1 MLLRFAV
8 TNFGAF
14 LERQELSFVA
24 SRSYPP
30 GTLGVHEVEIGGKT
44 HHVLSAMATYGA
56 NASGKTTVLLALQAL
71 SFAVEQSHRSWKPD
85 GDIPGRVRRP
95 HAMASA
101 TSPTVFEIECLV
113 EGTRYRYCCGFDRS
127 RVTMEELHCWPKTKK
142 SLIFSRDNSGKVK
155 CARQWSVLSRLS
167 RFLRPNSLLLSVAV
181 QNGVEQLAGF
191 VTWLTRI
198 ALAEQDNDSGRRAY
212 AAKRLLEA
220 SSQARVA
227 GLLSSADVGV
237 SAVSG
242 VEKAM
247 PENARKILELAMEME
262 GVSGSASDIGR
273 DYKMRRI
280 VFTHRGRDDRE
291 FRLFEGDES
300 KGTVALMQIAFP
312 LFDSI
317 DHGVLLLVDEFEH
330 SLHPHVAAKLLS
342 TFLHAAK
349 VGSQVLFSTHD
360 ERLLGL
366 LPQDAVWFTEKSSCG
381 EARLFPLTDFA
392 LAGISDVAKA
402 YDRGRFGAVPQL
414 DELLKVNS
422 DG

>member
-8 TNFGAF
+8 ANFGAF

-30 GTLGVHEVEIGGKT
+30 GTPGVHEVEIGGKT

-56 NASGKTTVLLALQAL
+56 NASGKTTVLSALQAL

-95 HAMASA
+95 HAMAGA
-101 TSPTVFEIECLV
+101 NSPTVFEIECLIDGV
-113 EGTRYRYCCGFDRS
+113 RYEYCCGFDRS
-127 RVTMEELHCWPKTKK
+127 RVTMEELHYWPKTKK
-142 SLIFSRDNSGKVK
+142 SLIFSRDGSGKVE
-155 CARQWSVLSRLS
+155 CARRWSVLSRLS
-167 RFLRPNSLLLSVAV
+167 QFLRQNSLLLSVAV

-198 ALAEQDNDSGRRAY
+198 ALTEQDNDSGRLAY

-242 VEKAM
+242 HEEAVPGK
-247 PENARKILELAMEME
+247 ARKL
-262 GVSGSASDIGR
+262 
-273 DYKMRRI
+273 
-280 VFTHRGRDDRE
+280 VFTHRGRDDQE
-291 FRLFEGDES
+291 FQLFERDES
-300 KGTVALMQIAFP
+300 KGTVALMQMAFP
-312 LFDSI
+312 LFDTI

-330 SLHPHVAAKLLS
+330 SLHPHVAAALLS
-342 TFLHAAK
+342 DFLRAAK
-349 VGSQVLFSTHD
+349 PGSQLLFSTHD
-360 ERLLGL
+360 ERLLRL
-366 LPQDAVWFTEKSSCG
+366 LPHDAVWFTEKSTCG